1 MLIQGC
7 VQSLKSGGSKLLFT
21 EQYAY
26 LAKVEYLAYITM
38 ITQFPASNEEER
50 LLLL

>member
-21 EQYAY
+21 EQY

-50 LLLL
+50 LLL